1 MTTPPALSYQSVTD
15 PTYAQLAA
23 GSFALEDFGTAQ
35 TLSGPCPRCR
45 QPMEFTVV
53 RRLLRDSDTSVP
65 AGTPAPPVP
74 SGRSVV
80 LYCTVDSV
88 VYDNTPA
95 GESGCGAYWSLTLPA
110 GAGA

>member
-1 MTTPPALSYQSVTD
+1 MRMSRGRVWREAS
-15 PTYAQLAA
+15 
-23 GSFALEDFGTAQ
+23 
-35 TLSGPCPRCR
+35 PCPTESPQTCESK

-80 LYCTVDSV
+80 LYRTVDSV